1 MSITLSQITNDNTF
15 GIWKDRTN
23 SIITGLATV
32 VTLGDTDSNN
42 TGNIALT
49 GNVTAGGFVKT
60 DTLDALGAGNLIT
73 INANTKTNGD
83 LSINK
88 AGATTL
94 GFYNSDALTW
104 KMSTSADHL
113 DLFWQLG
120 SGATAKILKIDSNA
134 LDSGTT
140 AVLTGTN
147 IRIANG
153 ILPTSFTQNTTGNA
167 STATTL
173 ATARAIALTGDV
185 AGTADFDGSGD
196 ISITAIVAN
205 GSHTHTAGDITDL
218 STTLSGYA
226 LKSGA
231 SFVGASGVV
240 KVGYNDY
247 IQLGGI
253 AGSGDNS
260 QAPFVGSGSAGAGI
274 GDAYVKYGSSF
285 GGSARFMTIGLTP
298 TGSASTTPAGMILEL
313 RGKSLSI
320 RNNDVVKI
328 SMDGSTGS
336 ITAAGDITA
345 FHTFSDRRLKENIVK
360 IENPLDKILQIS
372 GYTFNYIGD
381 DKPMT
386 GVIAQEI
393 EEVLPEVVYE
403 AEAID
408 GTSAKAVRHGNIVGL
423 LIEAIK
429 ELKAEVEELKKDK

>member
-1 MSITLSQITNDNTF
+1 MSITLSQITNENTF

-23 SIITGLATV
+23 AIITGLGTV
-32 VTLGDTDSNN
+32 VTLGDTAANN
-42 TGNIALT
+42 TGNISLT
-49 GNVTAGGFVKT
+49 GNVTAGGKLVSNT
-60 DTLDALGAGNLIT
+60 IDSVNGTLIT
-73 INANTKTNGD
+73 VDDNVHIKGYLDVNSQSSGTASALNMKNNG
-83 LSINK
+83 
-88 AGATTL
+88 T
-94 GFYNSDALTW
+94 LTW
-104 KMSTSADHL
+104 VMTTSADHA
-113 DLFWQLG
+113 DLLFKNGLKVLQIDG
-120 SGATAKILKIDSNA
+120 DGVDASTAS
-134 LDSGTT
+134 
-140 AVLTGTN
+140 LTGAN
-147 IRIANG
+147 IKIAKG
-153 ILPTSFTQNTTGNA
+153 LLPASIDADTTGNA
-167 STATTL
+167 
-173 ATARAIALTGDV
+173 ATASQWATGRLVTFAGGDV
-185 AGTADFDGSGD
+185 TGSFTIDGSVAVPD
-196 ISITAIVAN
+196 IPLTVDGTDVTIP
-205 GSHTHTAGDITDL
+205 AGNVTGL
-218 STTLSGYA
+218 STLLNPYA
-226 LKSGA
+226 LKAGA
-231 SFVGASGVV
+231 SFVGTGGVV

-247 IQLGGI
+247 IQLGGL

-260 QAPFVGSGSAGAGI
+260 QAPFIGSAGSAGI
-274 GDAYVKYGSSF
+274 GDAYVKYGSSI

>member
-1 MSITLSQITNDNTF
+1 MSITLSQITNENTF

-23 SIITGLATV
+23 AIITGLGTV
-32 VTLGDTDSNN
+32 VTLGDTAANN
-42 TGNIALT
+42 TGNISLT
-49 GNVTAGGFVKT
+49 GNVTAGGKLVSNT
-60 DTLDALGAGNLIT
+60 IDSVNGTLIT
-73 INANTKTNGD
+73 VDDNVHIKGYLDVNSQSSGTASALNMKNNG
-83 LSINK
+83 
-88 AGATTL
+88 T
-94 GFYNSDALTW
+94 LTW
-104 KMSTSADHL
+104 VMTTSADHA
-113 DLFWQLG
+113 DLLFKNGLKVLQIDG
-120 SGATAKILKIDSNA
+120 DGVDASTAS
-134 LDSGTT
+134 
-140 AVLTGTN
+140 LTGAN
-147 IRIANG
+147 IKIAKG
-153 ILPTSFTQNTTGNA
+153 LLPASIDADTTGNA
-167 STATTL
+167 
-173 ATARAIALTGDV
+173 ATASQWATGRLVTFAGGDV
-185 AGTADFDGSGD
+185 TGSFTIDGS
-196 ISITAIVAN
+196 VAVPN
-205 GSHTHTAGDITDL
+205 IPDL
-218 STTLSGYA
+218 STSLSGYA

-231 SFVGASGVV
+231 SFVGTGGVV

-247 IQLGGI
+247 IQLGGL

-260 QAPFVGSGSAGAGI
+260 QAPFIGSAGSAGI

-313 RGKSLSI
+313 QGKSLSI

>member
-1 MSITLSQITNDNTF
+1 MSITLSQITNENTF

-23 SIITGLATV
+23 AIITGLGTV
-32 VTLGDTDSNN
+32 VTLGDTAANN
-42 TGNIALT
+42 TGNISLT
-49 GNVTAGGFVKT
+49 GNVTAGGKLVSNT
-60 DTLDALGAGNLIT
+60 IDSVNGTLIT
-73 INANTKTNGD
+73 VDDNVHIKGYLDVNSQSSGTASALNMKNNG
-83 LSINK
+83 
-88 AGATTL
+88 T
-94 GFYNSDALTW
+94 LTW
-104 KMSTSADHL
+104 VMTTSADHA
-113 DLFWQLG
+113 DLLFKNGLKVLQIDG
-120 SGATAKILKIDSNA
+120 DGVDASTAS
-134 LDSGTT
+134 
-140 AVLTGTN
+140 LTGAN
-147 IRIANG
+147 IKIAKG
-153 ILPTSFTQNTTGNA
+153 LLPASIDADTTGNA
-167 STATTL
+167 
-173 ATARAIALTGDV
+173 ATASQWATGRLVTFAGGDV
-185 AGTADFDGSGD
+185 TGSFTIDGSAAVPD
-196 ISITAIVAN
+196 IPLTVDGTDVNIP
-205 GSHTHTAGDITDL
+205 AGNVTGL
-218 STTLSGYA
+218 STLLNPYA
-226 LKSGA
+226 LKAGA
-231 SFVGASGVV
+231 SFVGTGGVV

-247 IQLGGI
+247 IQLGGL

-260 QAPFVGSGSAGAGI
+260 QAPFIGSAGSAGI
-274 GDAYVKYGSSF
+274 GDAYVKYGSSI

>member
-1 MSITLSQITNDNTF
+1 MSITLSQITNENTF

-23 SIITGLATV
+23 AIITGLGTV
-32 VTLGDTDSNN
+32 VTLGDTAANN
-42 TGNIALT
+42 TGNISLT
-49 GNVTAGGFVKT
+49 GNVTAGGKLVSNT
-60 DTLDALGAGNLIT
+60 IDSVNGTLIT
-73 INANTKTNGD
+73 VDDNVHIKGYLDVNSQSSGTASALNMKNNG
-83 LSINK
+83 
-88 AGATTL
+88 T
-94 GFYNSDALTW
+94 LTW
-104 KMSTSADHL
+104 VMTTSADHA
-113 DLFWQLG
+113 DLLFKNGLKVLQIDG
-120 SGATAKILKIDSNA
+120 DGVDASTAS
-134 LDSGTT
+134 
-140 AVLTGTN
+140 LTGAN
-147 IRIANG
+147 IKIAKG
-153 ILPTSFTQNTTGNA
+153 LLPASIDADTTGNA
-167 STATTL
+167 
-173 ATARAIALTGDV
+173 ATASQWATGRLVTFAGGDV
-185 AGTADFDGSGD
+185 TGSFTIDGSVAVPD
-196 ISITAIVAN
+196 IPLTVDGTDVNIP
-205 GSHTHTAGDITDL
+205 AGNVTGL
-218 STTLSGYA
+218 STLLNPYA
-226 LKSGA
+226 LKAGA
-231 SFVGASGVV
+231 SFVGTGGVV

-247 IQLGGI
+247 IQLGGL

-260 QAPFVGSGSAGAGI
+260 QAPFIGSAGSAGI

-313 RGKSLSI
+313 QGKSLSI
-320 RNNDVVKI
+320 RNQDVVKI
-328 SMDGSTGS
+328 SMDGSAGS
-336 ITAAGDITA
+336 ITTVGDITA
-345 FHTFSDRRLKENIVK
+345 FGNFSDRRLKENIVK